1 MALAFGD
8 KELDKNFEKVSL
20 SHQTIA
26 RRAKDLS
33 DNVKVQLKN
42 NVKISKYCSLALDES
57 INISDMSRL
66 LVFIS
71 SVDENFS
78 VCKELLET
86 SPLHVSTKGFDIS
99 NSLVS
104 VVEVY
109 GGFEK
114 CDYVVADDVRAMTGQ
129 RTGIV
134 DILND
139 HEVNCPTFNYII
151 HQETLCT
158 KSL

>member
-8 KELDKNFEKVSL
+8 KELAKNFEKVSL
-20 SHQTIA
+20 SHKTIA
-26 RRAKDLS
+26 RRVKDLS

-42 NVKISKYCSLALDES
+42 NVKISKYFSLALDES
-57 INISDMSRL
+57 IDISDMSRL
-66 LVFIS
+66 LVFIRT
-71 SVDENFS
+71 VDENFS
-78 VCKELLET
+78 VCKELLKT

-99 NSLVS
+99 NSFVP

-114 CDYVVADDVRAMTGQ
+114 CDYVVADDARAMTRH

-134 DILND
+134 GILKD
-139 HEVNCPTFNYII
+139 HEVNCPTFTYIVY
-151 HQETLCT
+151 QEALCT